1 MKSSGIFETKN
12 HLSEICEQVAKSGEP
27 LVVTRHGKPLVRIVP
42 MENVYDQ
49 QSVWDTVQESQ
60 AKYGPLPDDFE
71 IPERNTSFNHSDPL
85 SEPFGAED

>member
-1 MKSSGIFETKN
+1 MIIFWQRANRIK
-12 HLSEICEQVAKSGEP
+12 VV
-27 LVVTRHGKPLVRIVP
+27 LVHPIEKPLVRIMP

-60 AKYGPLPDDFE
+60 AAYGPLPDDFE

-85 SEPFGAED
+85 LWSQ